1 MRDQIPFIQR
11 DLQRAEEAFNT
22 FASENQS
29 IDVTAENQV
38 VLSQLVEL
46 DTRIQELELE
56 RVELNRRFTSNH
68 PNVLA
73 AEEQY
78 KQLTAERAR
87 FNRRIEALPD
97 TQQQL
102 LSLRRDVEVAS
113 GIYELLL
120 YKAQEMEVARAS
132 TVGNVRIIDT
142 AIVDRNAPVAP
153 RKTLI
158 VVMGTLLGGLAGV
171 VLVFIKRAIY
181 RGVESADE
189 IESSGLSVFASVPFS
204 DEQKRWDDVFNDGKR
219 AHKGRKA
226 LKILLRRSRLT
237 CS

>member
-1 MRDQIPFIQR
+1 M
-11 DLQRAEEAFNT
+11 
-22 FASENQS
+22 
-29 IDVTAENQV
+29 TAENQA
-38 VLSQLVEL
+38 VLRQLVEL

-56 RVELNRRFTSNH
+56 RVELNRRFTKNH

-78 KQLTAERAR
+78 RQLFSERAR

-102 LSLRRDVEVAS
+102 VSLRRDVEVAS

-142 AIVDRNAPVAP
+142 AI
-153 RKTLI
+153 
-158 VVMGTLLGGLAGV
+158 
-171 VLVFIKRAIY
+171 
-181 RGVESADE
+181 ADE
-189 IESSGLSVFASVPFS
+189 CTGRASQDTDHYSGHSA
-204 DEQKRWDDVFNDGKR
+204 
-219 AHKGRKA
+219 GRPRGRGDCPRPA
-226 LKILLRRSRLT
+226 CGLPR
-237 CS
+237 C